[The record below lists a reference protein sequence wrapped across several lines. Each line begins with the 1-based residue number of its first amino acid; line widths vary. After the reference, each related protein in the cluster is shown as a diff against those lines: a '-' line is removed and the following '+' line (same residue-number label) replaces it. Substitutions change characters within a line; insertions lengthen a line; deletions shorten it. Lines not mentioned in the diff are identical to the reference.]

1 MAQYYKQ
8 LALAM
13 LMMTTLGLSSC
24 KSKSKDEPTI
34 KPTSAFVTPGGW
46 VNGANGYVEPYHNPA
61 YPNSPY
67 FTREEAERINAQL
80 KASGSKLYLPNANEL
95 ARYFPRPALVDGVK
109 RHLITIGPREENRKS
124 KILKPDIVETVQFG
138 RYATPIQ
145 AKSTFL
151 NYAFEVGSH
160 KPDINYAIR
169 FYDQPQHRV
178 FQRWSFKLFQR
189 EIFGK
194 TQSLIGGVIAFLP
207 YEESATIGGENAP
220 VFTEE
225 YWERR
230 TSEVKSI
237 TVVNWGLDKPGSPL
251 TFGDFGF
258 YHGLNCLAV
267 MSSLGM
273 SLGEQNTIP
282 GVIHL
287 FEEGK

>member
-34 KPTSAFVTPGGW
+34 EPTSAFATPGGW

-67 FTREEAERINAQL
+67 FTYEEALSINDKL
-80 KASGSKLYLPNANEL
+80 KASGSKLYLPSADEL
-95 ARYFPRPALVDGVK
+95 VRYFPRPAVINGVK
-109 RHLITIGPREENRKS
+109 ESLVTLVWKSEDRERR
-124 KILKPDIVETVQFG
+124 IFHPDIVETVQFG
-138 RYATPIQ
+138 RNAKPIQ

-151 NYAFEVGSH
+151 NYAFEVGVA

-178 FQRWSFKLFQR
+178 FQRWSVTFSEKDM
-189 EIFGK
+189 FGK
-194 TQSLIGGVIAFLP
+194 RESIMEGNISFLP

-230 TSEVKSI
+230 ASELKSI
-237 TVVNWGLDKPGSPL
+237 TVLNWGFHKPGSQF
-251 TFGDFGF
+251 TFTTYGF
-258 YHGLNCLAV
+258 YHGLNSLAV